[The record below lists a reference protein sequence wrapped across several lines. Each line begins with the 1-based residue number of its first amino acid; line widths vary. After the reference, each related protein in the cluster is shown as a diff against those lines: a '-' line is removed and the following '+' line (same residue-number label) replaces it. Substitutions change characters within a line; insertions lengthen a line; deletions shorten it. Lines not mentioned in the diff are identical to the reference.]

1 MSNTKSYVKSL
12 RCKECGR
19 EYPKEALFVCEYCFG
34 PLEVSYDYEPLRG
47 VLTREK
53 IESRP
58 RTLWRYREL
67 LPIEGEPKV
76 GLHSGFTP
84 LQPAPNLA
92 KELGVRELYIKNDG
106 LNCPTLSYKD
116 RVVPVSLTRA
126 IELGFDTVACATT
139 GNLGNAVAAHSA
151 KAGLPS
157 IIFIPSGLKMG
168 KLVGSLIYQPIMVAV
183 DGGFDEVN
191 RLCTEL
197 AAVYRWAFVN
207 VNLRPYYTEG
217 AKTYGFE
224 IAEQLGWRAPDNIV
238 LPLAGGSL
246 LPKVW
251 KGLKEF
257 DLLGLLVE
265 PLRTKLFVAQA
276 EACAPVINAI
286 KENSDIIKPV
296 KPRTDPPPV
305 DHSLR
310 IGNPADGV
318 YALQSIRESGG
329 WGEAAADE
337 EILDAIELLA
347 RTEGIF
353 TETAGGVT
361 MAVAKKMIEQGRI
374 PRDESIVI
382 SITGNGL
389 KTAEA
394 VESRL
399 PVPVPI
405 KATVQ
410 SFQEQVGPRL
420 ESRR

>member
-1 MSNTKSYVKSL
+1 
-12 RCKECGR
+12 
-19 EYPKEALFVCEYCFG
+19 
-34 PLEVSYDYEPLRG
+34 
-47 VLTREK
+47 
-53 IESRP
+53 
-58 RTLWRYREL
+58 
-67 LPIEGEPKV
+67 
-76 GLHSGFTP
+76 
-84 LQPAPNLA
+84 
-92 KELGVRELYIKNDG
+92 
-106 LNCPTLSYKD
+106 
-116 RVVPVSLTRA
+116 
-126 IELGFDTVACATT
+126 
-139 GNLGNAVAAHSA
+139 
-151 KAGLPS
+151 
-157 IIFIPSGLKMG
+157 
-168 KLVGSLIYQPIMVAV
+168 
-183 DGGFDEVN
+183 
-191 RLCTEL
+191 
-197 AAVYRWAFVN
+197 VN

>member
-1 MSNTKSYVKSL
+1 VT
-12 RCKECGR
+12 
-19 EYPKEALFVCEYCFG
+19 
-34 PLEVSYDYEPLRG
+34 YDYEALRA
-47 VLTREK
+47 VLRRDE

-58 RTLWRYREL
+58 RNLWRYREL

-76 GLHSGFTP
+76 GLHSGCTP
-84 LQPAPNLA
+84 LQTAPNLA
-92 KELGVRELYIKNDG
+92 RALGVRELYIKHDG
-106 LNCPTLSYKD
+106 LNYPTLSYKD

-151 KAGLPS
+151 KAGLPC
-157 IIFIPSGLKMG
+157 IIFVPAGLKMG

-197 AAVYRWAFVN
+197 ASLYHWAFVN
-207 VNLRPYYTEG
+207 VNFRPYYTEG
-217 AKTYGFE
+217 AKTCGFE

-251 KGLKEF
+251 KGLKELE
-257 DLLGLLVE
+257 LLGLLEE
-265 PLRTKLFVAQA
+265 PVHTKIYVGQA
-276 EACAPVINAI
+276 ESAAPVINAI
-286 KENSDIIKPV
+286 RENSDIIRPV

-318 YALQSIRESGG
+318 YALQVIRQSGG
-329 WGEAAADE
+329 WGEAAEDD
-337 EILDAIELLA
+337 EILDAIVLLA
-347 RTEGIF
+347 GTEGIF

-361 MAVAKKMIEQGRI
+361 MAVAKKLIEQGRI
-374 PRDESIVI
+374 PRDESTVIVV
-382 SITGNGL
+382 TGNGL

-399 PVPVPI
+399 PEPVPI
-405 KATVQ
+405 KANVQ

-420 ESRR
+420 ADRR